1 MKRILIA
8 FSIIL
13 IALNGQAQMGVG
25 TATPNASAQLD
36 VSSTNKGFLAP
47 RMTRTQRLAIPSP
60 ATGLLVFQTDDQPN
74 LPKGFYYYSGSAWIA
89 IGAGG
94 AGTPGADGKSILS
107 GTVNPGQATGVDGDF
122 YINTT
127 SNTFFGPKAS
137 GTWPAGISL
146 VGPQGT
152 QGPMGAPGIPG
163 LQGLQGVQG
172 PAGAIGPAG
181 ADGAPGAQG
190 PAGPVGPAG
199 ANGAPGA
206 QGPAGPV
213 GPAGA
218 QGPAGP
224 VGPAGADG
232 TPGAQGPA
240 GPAGSQG
247 PAGPAGTDG
256 KTILH
261 GNVDPNP
268 STGVNGDFYINT
280 TDNKIFGPKASD
292 TWPAGVSLIGIASIG
307 DVNASANTKAASLT
321 AGVLSLSP
329 ADGTNPGIVTTAA
342 QTFAGA
348 KTFSS
353 DIKVNG
359 ISVGR
364 GNNSAKGNTAI
375 GNYALE
381 NNTQYTPFSMFP
393 FQLESGGFEN
403 TAIGEE
409 SMRNNTSGMGNT
421 AIGLQS
427 LYNNTTG
434 TFNVAIG
441 YKPIHQNTTGAHNI
455 AIGQYSS
462 YNNTTANHNISIG
475 SSSLTANTIGSD
487 NISIGTESQYQND
500 RGNRNITLGKSA
512 LWNNVNGSSN
522 VAIGAYAQYAGAY
535 GMNTDFVTAIGDMAG
550 YNNQGNNNTFI
561 GKGSDLSSQTSSII
575 NATAI
580 GYEAKVNASNT
591 IQLGNSLVTK
601 VSTSGTLTA
610 GAVTYPNTDGTA
622 GQVLTTNGTGTL
634 AWSTVSGV
642 SSVGSILGSSTA
654 EGASISS
661 GVFSLSPADGTNPG
675 IVTTAAQTFAGAKTF
690 SSNLTAPSFTVDGGT
705 SSQFL
710 KADGTVDGTTYVPK
724 NTTKISIGSSAAG
737 SNQGNSAVA
746 IGQNAGQTTQGETAV
761 AIGAFAGSTNQKIS
775 AVAIGAA
782 AGNSTQGEYSVAIGD
797 QAGFFNQG
805 NNSVA
810 IGNAAGRNG
819 QGQDAIAIGNGA
831 GSLNQSANSIILN
844 ASGTRLTSSAEGFYV
859 KPIRSGSGAQSLF
872 YDSNTGEITYGS
884 NIAYNEIKASSIF
897 TGALAMSSDKRLKT
911 NIVGLPNSLDL
922 INKLNPVSY
931 KKKDSIAS
939 TAYKYEEMGFIAQ
952 EIQKVLPMLVI
963 EGADKDKTL
972 SVNYVSLIPLLTKG
986 IQQQQAQISSQQK
999 EIDELKKMVEM
1010 LLKKNK

>member
-1 MKRILIA
+1 
-8 FSIIL
+8 
-13 IALNGQAQMGVG
+13 LNWAYY
-25 TATPNASAQLD
+25 N
-36 VSSTNKGFLAP
+36 STDK
-47 RMTRTQRLAIPSP
+47 IS
-60 ATGLLVFQTDDQPN
+60 
-74 LPKGFYYYSGSAWIA
+74 
-89 IGAGG
+89 
-94 AGTPGADGKSILS
+94 
-107 GTVNPGQATGVDGDF
+107 
-122 YINTT
+122 YIY
-127 SNTFFGPKAS
+127 
-137 GTWPAGISL
+137 
-146 VGPQGT
+146 
-152 QGPMGAPGIPG
+152 
-163 LQGLQGVQG
+163 
-172 PAGAIGPAG
+172 
-181 ADGAPGAQG
+181 DGAAW
-190 PAGPVGPAG
+190 
-199 ANGAPGA
+199 
-206 QGPAGPV
+206 
-213 GPAGA
+213 
-218 QGPAGP
+218 
-224 VGPAGADG
+224 
-232 TPGAQGPA
+232 
-240 GPAGSQG
+240 
-247 PAGPAGTDG
+247 
-256 KTILH
+256 TILAQ
-261 GNVDPNP
+261 D
-268 STGVNGDFYINT
+268 
-280 TDNKIFGPKASD
+280 
-292 TWPAGVSLIGIASIG
+292 GIASIG

-329 ADGTNPGIVTTAA
+329 ADATYPGIVTTGA

-393 FQLESGGFEN
+393 PQLESGGFEN

-409 SMRNNTSGMGNT
+409 AMRNNTSGKGNT
-421 AIGLQS
+421 AIGVQS

-462 YNNTTANHNISIG
+462 YNNTTADHNISIG

-535 GMNTDFVTAIGDMAG
+535 GINTDFVTAIGDMAG

-561 GKGSDLSSQTSSII
+561 GKGSDLSSQTSSIT

-580 GYEAKVNASNT
+580 GYEAKVGASNT

-601 VSTSGTLTA
+601 VSTSGSLTA

-634 AWSTVSGV
+634 AWSTASGV

-661 GVFSLSPADGTNPG
+661 GVLSLSPADGTNPG
-675 IVTTAAQTFAGAKTF
+675 IVTTGAQTFAGAKTF
-690 SSNLTAPSFTVDGGT
+690 SSNLTAPGFAVVSGT

-710 KADGTVDGTTYVPK
+710 KADGSTDATTYVPK
-724 NTTKISIGSSAAG
+724 NTTKISIGSNAAG
-737 SNQGNSAVA
+737 SNQGIQAVA
-746 IGQNAGQTTQGETAV
+746 IGAAAGNATQGVTAV
-761 AIGAFAGSTNQKIS
+761 AIGAAAGNATQGESAVAIGAYAGWNNQKIS
-775 AVAIGAA
+775 AVAIGAN
-782 AGNSTQGEYSVAIGD
+782 AGNITQGEYSVAIGNA
-797 QAGFFNQG
+797 AGSSSQG

-810 IGNAAGRNG
+810 IGYYAGAIS
-819 QGQDAIAIGNGA
+819 QGQNAIAIGNGA
-831 GSLNQSANSIILN
+831 GSLNQSANSIILD
-844 ASGTRLTSSAEGFYV
+844 ASGMGLRASAEGFYV
-859 KPIRSGSGAQSLF
+859 KPIRSGSGVDALF
-872 YDSNTGEITYGS
+872 YNSSTGEITYGS
-884 NIAYNEIKASSIF
+884 NIAYNEIKANSIF
-897 TGALAMSSDKRLKT
+897 TGSLAMSSDKRLKS
-911 NIVGLPNSLDL
+911 NIVGLPNSLDI

-931 KKKDSIAS
+931 KKKDSISS
-939 TAYKYEEMGFIAQ
+939 TEYKYEEMGFIAQ
-952 EIQKVLPMLVI
+952 EIQKVLPMLVT
-963 EGADKDKTL
+963 EGSDKDKTL

-986 IQQQQAQISSQQK
+986 IQEQQVQISSQQK